1 MEAEKD
7 AASNQLQCTA
17 AAAAAAAAASA
28 SAGAGDADTEDD
40 ADTCDAV
47 CVQAVSAAS
56 STVSLFTTFSDKLC
70 RCRKLLSFSSNAQI
84 SLQKRSSWNHENE
97 VHISLPV
104 DSV

>member
-40 ADTCDAV
+40 ADTCDTV
-47 CVQAVSAAS
+47 CVHAVSAAS
-56 STVSLFTTFSDKLC
+56 STVSLLTTFSDKLC
-70 RCRKLLSFSSNAQI
+70 R
-84 SLQKRSSWNHENE
+84 
-97 VHISLPV
+97 
-104 DSV
+104 